1 MENQLRA
8 QLDQLSQRLDNA
20 KKVFR
25 EQKQELID
33 KDTEIQQLKNTITQL
48 ESTVKSK
55 DTEIEMLQSDL
66 DVKTADINIC
76 KLTITDRDNKL
87 LEKNQKVDE
96 LEQEV
101 KNLQNMN
108 IENQKTINEWKS
120 EAEPYYKKI
129 IQEQKE
135 ELNSLD
141 KIRLDY
147 AASLEQTLGELSE
160 AKDKI
165 KELEQ
170 NSEMLNSEVN
180 SLNCKCTDLEEK
192 LNEANDLVK
201 ALESSN
207 CMKDQDTKRL
217 KEQYA
222 ERIAHISN
230 TVNDVHNQLQSTF
243 DIFSI

>member
-1 MENQLRA
+1 MEEQLRA

-66 DVKTADINIC
+66 EVKNADINIC

-87 LEKNQKVDE
+87 SEKNQMVDE

-101 KNLQNMN
+101 KSLQDVNV
-108 IENQKTINEWKS
+108 ENQKTINEWKS
-120 EAEPYYKKI
+120 EAESCYKT

-135 ELNSLD
+135 EINNLD
-141 KIRLDY
+141 KTRLDY

-180 SLNCKCTDLEEK
+180 SLNCKCVGLEEK
-192 LNEANDLVK
+192 LNDSNDLVK
-201 ALESSN
+201 ALEASN
-207 CMKDQDTKRL
+207 NIKDQDAKRM
-217 KEQYA
+217 KEQYT
-222 ERIAHISN
+222 ERISQISN
-230 TVNDVHNQLQSTF
+230 TVSDIHSQLQSTF

>member
-1 MENQLRA
+1 MEEQLRA

-66 DVKTADINIC
+66 EVKNADINIC

-87 LEKNQKVDE
+87 SEKNQMVDE

-101 KNLQNMN
+101 KNLQDVNV
-108 IENQKTINEWKS
+108 ENQKTINEWKA
-120 EAEPYYKKI
+120 EAESCYKT

-135 ELNSLD
+135 SISNLD
-141 KIRLDY
+141 KANLDY
-147 AASLEQTLGELSE
+147 AASLENSIKELDE
-160 AKDKI
+160 AKVKI
-165 KELEQ
+165 KELEA

-180 SLNCKCTDLEEK
+180 SLNIKCVNLEENLTSSKETIQK
-192 LNEANDLVK
+192 LEEHNLI
-201 ALESSN
+201 
-207 CMKDQDTKRL
+207 KDEDTKRM
-217 KEQYA
+217 KSQYN
-222 ERIAHISN
+222 EKITSISN
-230 TVNDVHNQLQSTF
+230 AVNDIHTQLQASF